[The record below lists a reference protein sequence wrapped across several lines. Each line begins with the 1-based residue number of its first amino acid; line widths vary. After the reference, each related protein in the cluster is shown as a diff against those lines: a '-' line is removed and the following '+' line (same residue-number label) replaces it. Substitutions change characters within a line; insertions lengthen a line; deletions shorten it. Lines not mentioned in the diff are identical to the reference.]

1 MIIQSSSREHPS
13 DGRRKAF
20 EAFTEVQ
27 KEFPRARLLIAPR
40 KPGRTHEIT
49 RLAERFGLTVGLR
62 SVLRDEKGQRPRYP
76 VILIDTIGEL
86 GRIYAVGDVVFVG
99 GSLINHGGHNVL
111 EPAAHAKPII
121 VGPSM
126 SNFKD
131 SFSFEQGGSLCPNSG
146 YKGTDGY
153 VPYNPA

>member
-1 MIIQSSSREHPS
+1 MIIQSSVAGSTHPTEEE
-13 DGRRKAF
+13 KLF

-86 GRIYAVGDVVFVG
+86 GRIYAVGDVVLSAAALSTMAG
-99 GSLINHGGHNVL
+99 TMSLNRRLMPN
-111 EPAAHAKPII
+111 
-121 VGPSM
+121 PSLWVRACQT
-126 SNFKD
+126 SRIP
-131 SFSFEQGGSLCPNSG
+131 SLF
-146 YKGTDGY
+146 
-153 VPYNPA
+153 